1 MKNPWKNHHFT
12 RRSDPLKVNVKKNHL
27 WKQKNVTVS
36 RLEADTTWG
45 WINIWNESTIINH
58 HEQSLIIIN
67 HQHHWQLVLDLRVLK
82 EQKIGDDFLNKLNQF
97 VCWVHG

>member
-1 MKNPWKNHHFT
+1 MNQP
-12 RRSDPLKVNVKKNHL
+12 SL
-27 WKQKNVTVS
+27 
-36 RLEADTTWG
+36 
-45 WINIWNESTIINH
+45 TIINH

-97 VCWVHG
+97 VC